1 VFNKT
6 ESYPRT
12 FDYAVQYGL
21 VPFANSDIHYMSG
34 SIYPVRGS
42 RPMTLVFATART
54 AGAIHEALLAGR
66 ALACFDGNLMGRGE
80 YIGQMIDAAVEI
92 REIRQASKTKRTF
105 EIANK
110 SDLRFAVRP
119 ASYDYPMPVYAG
131 QVLRIDITQGEEVE
145 FTNCILGKGRYYTRI
160 FWE

>member
-1 VFNKT
+1 MRRRMLNLLEMSRQIRKSPVTAEQDMPQVF
-6 ESYPRT
+6 R
-12 FDYAVQYGL
+12 
-21 VPFANSDIHYMSG
+21 
-34 SIYPVRGS
+34 
-42 RPMTLVFATART
+42 
-54 AGAIHEALLAGR
+54 
-66 ALACFDGNLMGRGE
+66 
-80 YIGQMIDAAVEI
+80 QMIDAALEI